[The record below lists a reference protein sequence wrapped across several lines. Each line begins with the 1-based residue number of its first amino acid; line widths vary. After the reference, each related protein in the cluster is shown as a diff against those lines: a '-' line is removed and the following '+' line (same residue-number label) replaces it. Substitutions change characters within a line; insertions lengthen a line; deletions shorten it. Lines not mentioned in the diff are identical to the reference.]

1 MLDQETKKR
10 IDDLR
15 NTLVGKVP
23 DPKAQVEQITFAL
36 IYKFMDDMDNASI
49 EAGGVASF
57 FVKEYEKYSWKK
69 LFDSKLG
76 GADLVNIYS
85 DSIIKMNSNPH
96 LPPIFRDIF
105 KNAGINYRDPET
117 LRLFIKKINQF
128 EYTNSEKLGDA
139 YEYLLSVLGSQGNAG
154 QFRTPRNIID
164 FIVKVVDPKKNETVL
179 DPACGTSGFLI
190 ASYKHII
197 ESNKNKNGK
206 NNLKPDERK
215 ELINNIYGY
224 DLDPEMV
231 RMSIVNM
238 YLHNFT
244 DPKIYEYDSLTSED
258 RWNEYFDVV
267 VANPPFMT
275 PSGGI
280 RPHKR
285 FSVNSTRSEI
295 LFIDYIIEHLTP
307 NGRGGIIVPAGII
320 FDDDSAYKKIRKRL
334 IDQALIG
341 VISLPKGVFLPYSGV
356 KTSILILDKKKNKKN
371 DFIYFLDIQN
381 DGFSLNNSRKKTEKN
396 DLPTAITNIKNN
408 QFKTIPKAK
417 ILKNDEISLV
427 FSKYEE
433 KKEEKNLKFK
443 REKINNLVDI
453 FSGSRQKGGSLEK
466 GIPSIGG
473 SQIGKDGKILSNKMV
488 YVSEEHFN
496 SMKKGHLKNGDVLIV
511 KDGATTG
518 KMGLYKGNFAQAAIN
533 EHVFALRTK
542 ENICYK
548 FLYYLMRGDDF
559 QKKLQPFIQGIIG
572 GINLKF
578 TNLELPLPPKE
589 VQNHIVE
596 ELEGY
601 QKIIDASRQ
610 ILQNYKPTI
619 DIDLKWESVEL
630 GDLFELAYGKGL
642 KSEDR
647 ISGNYNVYGS
657 NGVVGTHTEY
667 LTEGPFIIVG
677 RKGSAGELHYSENN
691 GYPIDTAF
699 FISKNQLKK
708 EINLEFV
715 YYLLRNINLTSF
727 DDQSAVPGINRNNV
741 YKIKTNIPPIK
752 IQEEIVTGIKK
763 EVNYLKINEEMI
775 KVFNNKIN
783 KKINT
788 MWSK

>member
-1 MLDQETKKR
+1 
-10 IDDLR
+10 
-15 NTLVGKVP
+15 
-23 DPKAQVEQITFAL
+23 
-36 IYKFMDDMDNASI
+36 
-49 EAGGVASF
+49 
-57 FVKEYEKYSWKK
+57 
-69 LFDSKLG
+69 
-76 GADLVNIYS
+76 
-85 DSIIKMNSNPH
+85 
-96 LPPIFRDIF
+96 
-105 KNAGINYRDPET
+105 
-117 LRLFIKKINQF
+117 
-128 EYTNSEKLGDA
+128 
-139 YEYLLSVLGSQGNAG
+139 
-154 QFRTPRNIID
+154 
-164 FIVKVVDPKKNETVL
+164 
-179 DPACGTSGFLI
+179 
-190 ASYKHII
+190 
-197 ESNKNKNGK
+197 
-206 NNLKPDERK
+206 
-215 ELINNIYGY
+215 
-224 DLDPEMV
+224 
-231 RMSIVNM
+231 
-238 YLHNFT
+238 
-244 DPKIYEYDSLTSED
+244 
-258 RWNEYFDVV
+258 
-267 VANPPFMT
+267 
-275 PSGGI
+275 
-280 RPHKR
+280 
-285 FSVNSTRSEI
+285 
-295 LFIDYIIEHLTP
+295 
-307 NGRGGIIVPAGII
+307 
-320 FDDDSAYKKIRKRL
+320 
-334 IDQALIG
+334 
-341 VISLPKGVFLPYSGV
+341 
-356 KTSILILDKKKNKKN
+356 
-371 DFIYFLDIQN
+371 
-381 DGFSLNNSRKKTEKN
+381 
-396 DLPTAITNIKNN
+396 
-408 QFKTIPKAK
+408 
-417 ILKNDEISLV
+417 
-427 FSKYEE
+427 
-433 KKEEKNLKFK
+433 
-443 REKINNLVDI
+443 
-453 FSGSRQKGGSLEK
+453 
-466 GIPSIGG
+466 
-473 SQIGKDGKILSNKMV
+473 
-488 YVSEEHFN
+488 
-496 SMKKGHLKNGDVLIV
+496 
-511 KDGATTG
+511 
-518 KMGLYKGNFAQAAIN
+518 
-533 EHVFALRTK
+533 
-542 ENICYK
+542 
-548 FLYYLMRGDDF
+548 MRGDDF

-589 VQNHIVE
+589 VQNQIVE